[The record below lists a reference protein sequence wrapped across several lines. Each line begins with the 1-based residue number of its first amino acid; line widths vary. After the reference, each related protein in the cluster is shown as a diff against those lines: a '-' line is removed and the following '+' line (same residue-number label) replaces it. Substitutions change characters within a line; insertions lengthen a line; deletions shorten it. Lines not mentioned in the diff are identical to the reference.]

1 MMTFRRTTVWS
12 ALGLAA
18 LVSTGCSRE
27 RPRSEHDL
35 STYTVLFDARDWTP
49 QIARDY
55 SPKFLVF
62 LQLATPDQNGKL
74 EGRLAKSW
82 EHSPDYRD
90 WTIHLRT
97 DVSWHDG
104 VPVTAHDIKYTVDL
118 WNHPDVLD
126 RDNLIESIRV
136 LDDSTFV
143 MKYKPG
149 SAWHTYWYPGY
160 WAVFYPKHLLQHL
173 DPATFHEWEF
183 WTQPVGNG
191 PFRYVGHTPN
201 TMVEF
206 EANPD
211 FYLGK
216 PKIDRVV
223 IKFGPESITEL
234 LSGNVDAMNIE
245 DGIAVEAIKEDPRFK
260 IYYEAWDDISAI
272 VTLFYNHRSP
282 LFADA
287 RVRRAMTHAIN
298 RHELRRVLQ
307 QWPDLP
313 VIDVPF
319 TESQYWKNELPE
331 PLQYDPELARR
342 LFEEVGWRDS
352 DGDGVRER
360 DGAEFSFE
368 IILENRYEPVAVYV
382 QHMLG
387 EVGVRAEVTVLDRSV
402 LQERT
407 DAAEFEVAM
416 NYIWVSPDDP
426 DAGLDILFGE
436 NSLIGYGNPQ
446 VGELVS
452 DALEATTPEA
462 LDVIYQEL
470 APIIREE
477 QPVTFLVLGT
487 EIYVA
492 HKRVNGL
499 GSPFRAN
506 PIRNAGHFWIE
517 DDD

>member
-1 MMTFRRTTVWS
+1 MVIRRAPMM

-18 LVSTGCSRE
+18 LVSTGCSRD
-27 RPRSEHDL
+27 RPGSEPGL
-35 STYTVLFDARDWTP
+35 STYTVLFDAQDWTP

-62 LQLATPDQNGKL
+62 LQLATPDQNGEL
-74 EGRLAKSW
+74 EGRLARSW
-82 EHSPDYRD
+82 EHSPDYRE

-97 DVSWHDG
+97 DVNWHDG
-104 VPVTAHDIKYTVDL
+104 VPVTAHDIKFTVDL

-126 RDNLIESIRV
+126 QDNIIDSIRV

-160 WAVFYPKHLLQHL
+160 WAVFYPKHLLRNL

-183 WTQPVGNG
+183 WTHPVGNG

-234 LSGNVDAMNIE
+234 LAGNVDAMNVE
-245 DGIAVEAIKEDPRFK
+245 NGIAVEAIKDDPRFK
-260 IYYEAWDDISAI
+260 IYYEAWDDISA
-272 VTLFYNHRSP
+272 VVALFYNHRSP

-287 RVRRAMTHAIN
+287 RVRSAMTHAIN
-298 RHELRRVLQ
+298 RQELKHVLR
-307 QWPDLP
+307 QWEDLP
-313 VIDVPF
+313 VLDVPF
-319 TESQYWKNELPE
+319 TESQYWKKELPE
-331 PLQYDPELARR
+331 PLQYDPGLAQR
-342 LFEEVGWRDS
+342 LFEDAGWRDS

-360 DGAEFSFE
+360 DGTEFSFE
-368 IILENRYEPVAVYV
+368 IIVENRYEPVAVYV

-387 EVGVRAEVTVLDRSV
+387 EVGVEVEVGVLDRSV
-402 LQERT
+402 LRERT
-407 DAAEFEVAM
+407 RAAEFEVAM
-416 NYIWVSPDDP
+416 NYFVVSPDAP
-426 DAGLDILFGE
+426 GAGLDILFGE
-436 NSLIGYGNPQ
+436 NSLIGYRNPR

-470 APIIREE
+470 APIIKDE
-477 QPVTFLVLGT
+477 QPVTFLILGT

-499 GSPFRAN
+499 SSPFRAN

-517 DDD
+517 DND